1 MEGGDELATV
11 GGLDDD
17 AGEMKV
23 GTMEMRMGRSGIA
36 SVVIAERV
44 VGLGRGGVVEADGRA
59 SCRKDKRRLIVEV
72 LLHCYYL

>member
-1 MEGGDELATV
+1 V

-23 GTMEMRMGRSGIA
+23 GTMEMRMGRRGIA

-59 SCRKDKRRLIVEV
+59 SCSIDKRRLIVEV